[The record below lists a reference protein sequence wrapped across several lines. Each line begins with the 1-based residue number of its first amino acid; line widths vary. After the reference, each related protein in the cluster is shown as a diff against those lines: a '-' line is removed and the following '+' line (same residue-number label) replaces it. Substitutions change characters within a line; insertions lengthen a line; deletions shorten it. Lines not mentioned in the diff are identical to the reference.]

1 MWLLMGIAVGAA
13 LAAMAVYDLTQRK
26 HAILRNFPIVGHF
39 RYWLEAIGPELRQY
53 IVTSNNEER
62 PFSRDQRRWVYASSK
77 RENNYFGFGTDHD
90 LELCHNYLI
99 IKHAAFPVPE
109 PQPGEELFDPLHG
122 IPCAKVLGGARN
134 RAKAFRPSSII
145 NISGMSYGSL
155 SGPAVEALNRGAALA
170 GCLQNTGEGGISK
183 FHLHGGDVM
192 LQIGTGYFG
201 CRDERGRFCLDK
213 FLQTVEQHPV
223 KAVEIK
229 LSQGAKPG
237 VGGLLPASKVTAEIA
252 AARGI
257 PIGKD
262 CASPSTHSA
271 FRGADEMLDFVERL
285 ADASGLP
292 IGIKSAVGEIE
303 FWQQLAQLMATT
315 GRGVDF
321 ITIDGGEG
329 GTGASPLVF
338 ADHVALPFKLGFSR
352 VYRQFVEAGIEDG
365 IVFQGSGKLGF
376 PETAML
382 AMGLGC
388 DMIGIAR
395 EVMLSI
401 GCIQAQK
408 CHTGHCPAGIATQNK
423 WLMRGLDPTL
433 KAARVANYV
442 ATLRKEL
449 LRLARTCGE
458 VHPALVSLD
467 HLEIID
473 GTFQGHSAT
482 DVFNYQPHWGMPS
495 LEDQRLI
502 RQLMDQ
508 PPGERSQMKIEP
520 ATPELVGV
528 GSC

>member
-1 MWLLMGIAVGAA
+1 MWVWLGAGAA
-13 LAAMAVYDLTQRK
+13 AAALLLAIFDLVQRK
-26 HAILRNFPIVGHF
+26 HAILRNFPIIGHF

-99 IKHAAFPVPE
+99 IKHAAFPIRE
-109 PQPGEELFDPLHG
+109 PQPGELLFDPKYG
-122 IPCAKVLGGARN
+122 IPCAKVLGGARR
-134 RAKAFRPSSII
+134 RAKAFRPASIV

-170 GCLQNTGEGGISK
+170 DCLHNTGEGGVSK
-183 FHLHGGDVM
+183 FHLHGGDIVM
-192 LQIGTGYFG
+192 QVGTGYFG
-201 CRDERGRFCLDK
+201 CRDKNGNFSLDRFLE
-213 FLQTVEQHPV
+213 TVEKHPV
-223 KAVEIK
+223 KAIELK

-237 VGGLLPASKVTAEIA
+237 VGGLLPASKVTPEIA

-257 PIGKD
+257 PVGVD

-271 FRGADEMLDFVERL
+271 FSNADEMLDFVERL

-303 FWQQLAQLMATT
+303 FWQELAELMATT
-315 GRGVDF
+315 NRGVDF

-352 VYRQFVEAGIEDG
+352 VFREFVNAGIDHQV
-365 IVFQGSGKLGF
+365 VFQGAGKLGF
-376 PETAML
+376 PETGTL
-382 AMGLGC
+382 ALALGC
-388 DMIGIAR
+388 DMIAVAR
-395 EVMLSI
+395 EAMLSI

-423 WLMRGLDPTL
+423 WLMRGLDPAL
-433 KAARVANYV
+433 KAARVANYI

-449 LRLARTCGE
+449 LRIARTCGQP
-458 VHPALVSLD
+458 HPALVTLGG
-467 HLEIID
+467 LEILD
-473 GTFQGHSAT
+473 GNFQGRSAAE
-482 DVFNYQPHWGMPS
+482 VFHYQADWGLPS
-495 LEDQRLI
+495 LEDQQAIGDLMQLPPDERVRLKAA
-502 RQLMDQ
+502 
-508 PPGERSQMKIEP
+508 PSP
-520 ATPELVGV
+520 AAEVCL
-528 GSC
+528 S